1 MTNITTFIKACLIT
15 DLLGMNFL
23 NEPFILNKTRQDTVP
38 VSFMTNELFQTDLFA
53 IVTQKI
59 GWEWFYQSQLSYC
72 NKKIYIKKKKWKKN
86 EKKKKKNEKKKK
98 NKCKKEKKKKE
109 RNSYRYIAKWQR
121 DFWVKCFSLPFT
133 YTLPRKKKEEKKKGN
148 STNLVKKPCTLSI
161 S

>member
-59 GWEWFYQSQLSYC
+59 G
-72 NKKIYIKKKKWKKN
+72 
-86 EKKKKKNEKKKK
+86 
-98 NKCKKEKKKKE
+98 
-109 RNSYRYIAKWQR
+109 
-121 DFWVKCFSLPFT
+121 
-133 YTLPRKKKEEKKKGN
+133 
-148 STNLVKKPCTLSI
+148 
-161 S
+161 